1 MNLTLK
7 KLWFKFEHQK
17 QFAILCKTRYNEAE
31 KAYTAAEQEYE
42 PLIKKK
48 KKLDDDLKK
57 FDDKKAKNLE
67 VLKKEDAKRKNLTL
81 KLEEWDTEYETFK
94 DEKIKL
100 VQRQE
105 DRKKQLLKLNT
116 DIEKLKDDLKKL
128 PSLDVLREARK
139 EKVAQMD
146 KLKKDL
152 QDIHARRL
160 ELKEEESAKLS
171 IERECLSRI
180 KEIEDIKLQ
189 RREALR
195 RWEKSDKTT
204 EIAEIW
210 RNEIQSELKG
220 TIYGPV
226 AMELNVPNATNA
238 KYLEQACQGWYFRA
252 FVCENDSD
260 RALMISEIRDKR
272 GLKNISVVYT
282 PEFSSPRYPVDLK
295 SLAKYG
301 IDSYLYDCFEAP
313 NSVKQMLLNNVGLDL
328 ITVGSSKTTKLI
340 KKLFDETPITD
351 VFTPE
356 DRYKKTFSKYG
367 SKNSS
372 LLVTEVKKPKI
383 LSGVNMAQKENLQ
396 KELAEARAKTAEVVN
411 QMKLVDPKEEK
422 IEKDIKFI
430 KEAIAAN
437 DSEQKKKTYY
447 N

>member
-1 MNLTLK
+1 LVDELNAK

-160 ELKEEESAKLS
+160 ELKEEESAK
-171 IERECLSRI
+171 I
-180 KEIEDIKLQ
+180 
-189 RREALR
+189 
-195 RWEKSDKTT
+195 
-204 EIAEIW
+204 
-210 RNEIQSELKG
+210 
-220 TIYGPV
+220 IYR
-226 AMELNVPNATNA
+226 T
-238 KYLEQACQGWYFRA
+238 
-252 FVCENDSD
+252 
-260 RALMISEIRDKR
+260 
-272 GLKNISVVYT
+272 
-282 PEFSSPRYPVDLK
+282 
-295 SLAKYG
+295 
-301 IDSYLYDCFEAP
+301 
-313 NSVKQMLLNNVGLDL
+313 
-328 ITVGSSKTTKLI
+328 
-340 KKLFDETPITD
+340 
-351 VFTPE
+351 
-356 DRYKKTFSKYG
+356 
-367 SKNSS
+367 
-372 LLVTEVKKPKI
+372 
-383 LSGVNMAQKENLQ
+383 
-396 KELAEARAKTAEVVN
+396 
-411 QMKLVDPKEEK
+411 
-422 IEKDIKFI
+422 
-430 KEAIAAN
+430 
-437 DSEQKKKTYY
+437 
-447 N
+447 